1 MPSFLALSSLFV
13 AKSNYLAILRNGP
26 HPQTEDYL
34 FFLIRSVLMMD
45 PMYMDSMPLHMD
57 HPLHGMGG
65 GIGGGCDPHMNGLSL
80 QEMIDTGILTGV
92 RRNHQMYIKN

>member
-1 MPSFLALSSLFV
+1 MQNFLVLNSLFV
-13 AKSNYLAILRNGP
+13 AKSNYLAILRNGLIFLT
-26 HPQTEDYL
+26 HL

-65 GIGGGCDPHMNGLSL
+65 GIGGVCDPHMNGLSL

>member
-1 MPSFLALSSLFV
+1 
-13 AKSNYLAILRNGP
+13 
-26 HPQTEDYL
+26 
-34 FFLIRSVLMMD
+34 MD

-65 GIGGGCDPHMNGLSL
+65 GIGGVCDPHMNGLSL

-92 RRNHQMYIKN
+92 LDAIIKCTSRIEIKRWFRSFFDLLLY